1 MIKKLLLLITV
12 VILSS
17 ISIESK
23 AQCFPFEG
31 KTRHKTIKKMSKRQV
46 RDAQH
51 GKTMYY
57 RNKRG
62 EVVKRKN

>member
-1 MIKKLLLLITV
+1 MKKLLLIITI

-17 ISIESK
+17 ISVESK

-31 KTRHKTIKKMSKRQV
+31 RTTHKTVKKMSKRQV

-51 GKTMYY
+51 GRNMYY
-57 RNKRG
+57 RDKKGNVK
-62 EVVKRKN
+62 KRKS

>member
-1 MIKKLLLLITV
+1 MKKLLILIAV
-12 VILSS
+12 VILST

-31 KTRHKTIKKMSKRQV
+31 KTKNKTVKKMSKRQV

-51 GKTMYY
+51 GRTMYY
-57 RNKRG
+57 RNKKG
-62 EVVKRKN
+62 EIVKRKS